1 MNQPPN
7 LSAWL
12 QIPNRIVFF
21 EEQNFRALGKKFK
34 RLVKVFTRL
43 LTRALNANNKTRVLV
58 SPYNSSWR
66 ELQPFWVFQ
75 RVEID
80 RIVAYCKSV
89 VQHDCMVSRCCRKL
103 VSHFHSCYRSNREW
117 LKNLKCTQSKARMC
131 CFVKSKSV
139 YIWVRIQSQ
148 PPWGLSVDFYNSNTE
163 RADRS
168 YCNLKHSI
176 TGSIWR
182 KCTSLIRVSRIMCRL
197 RLTNKV
203 RGFGSLLLNS

>member
-21 EEQNFRALGKKFK
+21 EEQNFRASGKKFK
-34 RLVKVFTRL
+34 RLVEVFTRL

-80 RIVAYCKSV
+80 RIVAYCKTV

-117 LKNLKCTQSKARMC
+117 LKNLKCTQSKARMIVLFC
-131 CFVKSKSV
+131 EKQVSLHLCKDSKSTTLRTFCGFLLTILTPNELIEV
-139 YIWVRIQSQ
+139 IAIW
-148 PPWGLSVDFYNSNTE
+148 NT
-163 RADRS
+163 A
-168 YCNLKHSI
+168 
-176 TGSIWR
+176 
-182 KCTSLIRVSRIMCRL
+182 SLVQ
-197 RLTNKV
+197 
-203 RGFGSLLLNS
+203 FGESAHH